1 MADPNKSGN
10 IALEEILR
18 TNLSTVPVPTVPRY
32 AEQPGYGQSGIQ
44 EIERRKAELQKVR
57 SAAERGKEDIG
68 RFEEAGGMLKRQLQE
83 EAAYQKERGLL
94 DIERGR
100 PIPKELPEF
109 VPPKQTF
116 DELFSMLMVGI
127 GTGTGAG
134 RGNYMIAANAMIG
147 AMEGYQKG
155 KKDQLNN
162 AIKEFDIAVKRAAQE
177 EKINIARYN
186 QIVNDKKLT
195 LGEKI
200 RQISIQANAVDDKI
214 MAAKTRRG
222 SLDEVL
228 KEINRQ
234 ETALTSFE
242 EKRLK
247 AEQDLANEM
256 RRRQQR
262 KEDKEDAR
270 AAAFASRAPQLVE
283 IKLADGTTEV
293 RDLNQIKFDKSGR
306 PMLGAGE
313 SIVGKAGTAKDVDSK
328 PPAKEIIQG
337 NELRTRLIPELE
349 EGLSTLERL
358 HKEKKWPKLTT
369 LLAADPRAAE
379 YAFRDDPEA
388 VNLIRTFSLFRSKE
402 FETGGKALTKME
414 NQILSPL
421 YQADLRSYEGVKNAM
436 EKGIEEMKITNASI
450 EATYPFV
457 KSVNEQVRKYREQTS
472 APKPPAI
479 TPPSEATPTATTPR
493 PETQTDP
500 LGIRRRR

>member
-1 MADPNKSGN
+1 MPTLD
-10 IALEEILR
+10 EILNA
-18 TNLSTVPVPTVPRY
+18 NLGTATVPTVPRY
-32 AEQPGYGQSGIQ
+32 SSLPDYGPAGVQ
-44 EIERRKAELQKVR
+44 EIERRKEELQKVR
-57 SAAERGKEDIG
+57 SAAERSKEDLG
-68 RFEEAGGMLKRQLQE
+68 RFEEAGGMLKRQIQE
-83 EAAYQKERGLL
+83 KAAYEKERGLL

-256 RRRQQR
+256 RRRQER
-262 KEDKEDAR
+262 KEDQADAR
-270 AAAFASRAPQLVE
+270 AATLASKAPQLVE
-283 IKLADGTTEV
+283 VKLADGTMEV
-293 RDLNQIKFDKSGR
+293 RDLNRMKFDESGR
-306 PMLGAGE
+306 PVLGAGE

-328 PPAKEIIQG
+328 PPPKEITQG
-337 NELRTRLIPELE
+337 NDLRTRLIPELE
-349 EGLSTLERL
+349 DGLSTLERL
-358 HKEKKWPKLTT
+358 NKEKKWSKLTA
-369 LLAADPRAAE
+369 LLAVDPRAAE

-402 FETGGKALTKME
+402 FETAGKALTKME

-421 YQADLRSYEGVKNAM
+421 YQADLRSYEGIKNAM
-436 EKGIEEMKITNASI
+436 EKGIQEMKTTNASI
-450 EATYPFV
+450 EATYPFI
-457 KSVNEQVRKYREQTS
+457 KAVNEQVRRTREQT
-472 APKPPAI
+472 AVPPS
-479 TPPSEATPTATTPR
+479 TPPTSATPTSVTPSPDGR
-493 PETQTDP
+493 LDP
-500 LGIRRRR
+500 LGIRGRR